1 MGFFLIVLDYEYFP
15 IFFEILHSLQ
25 FMQFFYHSSSSFF
38 LWALPFFSKKS
49 ARELGG
55 GNEGVGGKETALVFA
70 RHA

>member
-38 LWALPFFSKKS
+38 LWALPFFSKKKC
-49 ARELGG
+49 
-55 GNEGVGGKETALVFA
+55 EGVGWW
-70 RHA
+70 